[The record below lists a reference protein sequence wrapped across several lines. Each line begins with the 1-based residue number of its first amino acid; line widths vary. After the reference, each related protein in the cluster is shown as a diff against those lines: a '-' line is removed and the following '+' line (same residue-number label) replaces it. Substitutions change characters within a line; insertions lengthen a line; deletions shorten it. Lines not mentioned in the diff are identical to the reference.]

1 MEIPRHIAFIMDGNG
16 RWARSRGL
24 PRIKGHEAGAEAV
37 RRVVAAALRH
47 GGRYL
52 TLYAFSVENW
62 SRPQA
67 EVKALMRLLGR
78 FVSSNADE
86 LRSKGVRVRVMGRRS
101 DLPRATD
108 RALAA
113 AELETAP
120 CSKLQL
126 VICVSYGGR
135 TEIAEA
141 ARRLALDAAAGRI
154 DPTSIDE
161 SAVASRLYLP
171 DVPDPD
177 LVVRTSGERRLSNF
191 LLWQCAYAEMLFV
204 PVLWPDFDMADFD
217 VALEDYASR
226 SRRFGGV

>member
-47 GGRYL
+47 GVRYL

-86 LRSKGVRVRVMGRRS
+86 LRRKGVRVRVMGRRS

-120 CSKLQL
+120 CTKLQL

-217 VALEDYASR
+217 AALEDYASR

>member
-16 RWARSRGL
+16 RWARSRDL

-47 GGRYL
+47 GVRYL

-78 FVSSNADE
+78 FVSSNVDE
-86 LRSKGVRVRVMGRRS
+86 LRRNGVRVRVMGRRS

-217 VALEDYASR
+217 AALEDYASR

>member
-47 GGRYL
+47 GVRYL

-86 LRSKGVRVRVMGRRS
+86 LRRKGVRVRVMGRRS
-101 DLPRATD
+101 DLPRTTD

-217 VALEDYASR
+217 AALEDYASR

>member
-1 MEIPRHIAFIMDGNG
+1 MDGNG

-47 GGRYL
+47 GVRYL

-78 FVSSNADE
+78 FVSSNVDE
-86 LRSKGVRVRVMGRRS
+86 LRRKGVRVRVMGRRS

-217 VALEDYASR
+217 AALEDYASR

>member
-47 GGRYL
+47 GVRYL

-86 LRSKGVRVRVMGRRS
+86 LRRKGVRVRVMGRRS

-217 VALEDYASR
+217 AALEDYASR

>member
-47 GGRYL
+47 GVRYL

-217 VALEDYASR
+217 AALEDYASR

>member
-1 MEIPRHIAFIMDGNG
+1 MDGNG

-47 GGRYL
+47 GVRYL

-78 FVSSNADE
+78 FVSSNVDE
-86 LRSKGVRVRVMGRRS
+86 LRRKGVRVRVMGRRS

-108 RALAA
+108 RALVA

-217 VALEDYASR
+217 AALEDYASR

>member
-1 MEIPRHIAFIMDGNG
+1 MDGNG

-47 GGRYL
+47 GVRYL

-86 LRSKGVRVRVMGRRS
+86 LRRNGVRVRVMGRRS

-217 VALEDYASR
+217 AALEDYASR

>member
-47 GGRYL
+47 GVRYL

-78 FVSSNADE
+78 FVSSNVDE
-86 LRSKGVRVRVMGRRS
+86 LRRKGVRVRVMGRRS

-217 VALEDYASR
+217 AALEDYASR

>member
-24 PRIKGHEAGAEAV
+24 PRIRGHEAGAEAV

-47 GGRYL
+47 GVRYL

-78 FVSSNADE
+78 FVSSNVDE
-86 LRSKGVRVRVMGRRS
+86 LRRKGVRVRVMGRRS

-217 VALEDYASR
+217 AALEDYASR